1 VTSSESSR
9 LWRCARALV
18 SGRGG
23 SGSPLA
29 AATSRRPGARVAPA
43 ISPIAS
49 EISVARARDS
59 AWKWNEAGVG
69 GDESSMKRCFFSVL
83 YSIREVIGHV
93 WTGVYTLIQG

>member
-1 VTSSESSR
+1 MGKSSESSR
-9 LWRCARALV
+9 LCRWARALV

-23 SGSPLA
+23 NGSPLA
-29 AATSRRPGARVAPA
+29 AATSRSPVARVAPA

-49 EISVARARDS
+49 EISVAMARES
-59 AWKWNEAGVG
+59 VWKWKDAGVG

-93 WTGVYTLIQG
+93 RTGV